1 MAYFTQGAE
10 MRLKLDFKNEWGWS
24 GGYYSVAF
32 YLTVRRRR
40 ILCLVSGLALQEYFG
55 ASKQPLSM
63 EDEFFA
69 NRELFEGIARKLI
82 SEDAFTEE
90 GRIFIGRPEV
100 AAALAE
106 RAAATANP

>member
-1 MAYFTQGAE
+1 
-10 MRLKLDFKNEWGWS
+10 MRLDLKTESGWS

-32 YLTVRRRR
+32 HVTVRRRR

-55 ASKQPLSM
+55 AAKHPISM
-63 EDEFFA
+63 EEEFFA
-69 NRELFEGIARKLI
+69 NREFIEGIARKLI

-106 RAAATANP
+106 KASAAANP